1 MDTRVERSIIL
12 MRKAPACCAY
22 SHMHVARHTCGSPK
36 QQLRARRVSAF
47 LHTCTAIM
55 CRPRDVYHAPTVAL
69 VISSC
74 FIERGGGLFYRDM
87 ARLVFQPQAL
97 RKTGC
102 APMRESD
109 LIITPAPAFEKH
121 EAMSQSICRMREVLR
136 RLSTTTDV

>member
-1 MDTRVERSIIL
+1 MQCVFAYACRTSHLRLPETPAPSAPRFSISSHLHRHHVSATRRL
-12 MRKAPACCAY
+12 PCA
-22 SHMHVARHTCGSPK
+22 HRRTRDIVLFH
-36 QQLRARRVSAF
+36 RARDGW
-47 LHTCTAIM
+47 L
-55 CRPRDVYHAPTVAL
+55 
-69 VISSC
+69 
-74 FIERGGGLFYRDM
+74 YRDM

-109 LIITPAPAFEKH
+109 LIINPAPAFEQH